1 MHPIN
6 DAFTQSIAWIG
17 EQKKVMKHTS
27 SNMSN
32 PYEDRK
38 NNKIGRSNVCKQI
51 REKNI

>member
-1 MHPIN
+1 MHRIN
-6 DAFTQSIAWIG
+6 DAFSQSIAGIR

-38 NNKIGRSNVCKQI
+38 
-51 REKNI
+51 KN